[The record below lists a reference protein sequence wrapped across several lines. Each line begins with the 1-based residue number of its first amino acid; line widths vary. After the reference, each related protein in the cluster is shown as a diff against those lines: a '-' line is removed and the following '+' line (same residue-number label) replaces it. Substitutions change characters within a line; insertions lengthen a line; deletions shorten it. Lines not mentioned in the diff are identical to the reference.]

1 MPRPS
6 YEDDHE
12 EAGGRYVMRPSFAP
26 LTRAVKL
33 LLLVNL
39 GVYLA
44 TFLLSFAS
52 DAAYWSVVRLAG
64 IDPALW
70 RESAP
75 LLPLWQLLSYGF
87 LHSLD
92 PWHVVLNMLTLY
104 CFGVM
109 LEQELGPRRLLI
121 TYFASQVVG
130 GLCFLGL
137 ALATHGSIPLIGA
150 SGACFGVMVA
160 VATLWP
166 SRPTVLYFIPLTLR
180 TLALIFVG
188 VEVFLFLLS
197 LKAGALDGV
206 SHVTH
211 LGGAIFGFV
220 AARTGLIRWD
230 PVRSLAQQRAE
241 RAVKSA
247 ADEEQRM
254 DQLLEKIH
262 REGMNALTRSEREFL
277 KRVSS
282 RR

>member
-1 MPRPS
+1 MPRPV
-6 YEDDHE
+6 YEDDFD
-12 EAGGRYVMRPSFAP
+12 GGPERHAMRPALAP
-26 LTRAVKL
+26 LSKAVKL
-33 LLLVNL
+33 LIFANL

-52 DAAYWSVVRLAG
+52 DAAYWKLVRLAG

-75 LLPLWQLLSYGF
+75 LVPLWQLASYGF

-92 PWHVVLNMLTLY
+92 PWHVLFNMLTLY

-109 LEQELGPRRLLI
+109 LERELGPRRLLI
-121 TYFASQVVG
+121 TYFAAQVVG
-130 GLCFLGL
+130 GLCFLAL
-137 ALATHGSIPLIGA
+137 ALATGGSIPLIGA

-188 VEVFLFLLS
+188 AEVFLFLLS
-197 LKAGALDGV
+197 LKSGALDGV

-211 LGGAIFGFV
+211 LGGALFGFV
-220 AARTGLIRWD
+220 AARSGLVRWD
-230 PVRSLAQQRAE
+230 PVRSLAQHRAE
-241 RAVKSA
+241 RAVQDA
-247 ADEEQRM
+247 EHQEQRM

-262 REGMNALTRSEREFL
+262 REGMNSLSRSEREFL